1 MQTKYNIGDILLD
14 TTIYVHYLVQD
25 IKKPSKINNALY
37 TLLVL
42 ETGKVVSYNLS
53 TLENWQTMVK
63 LA

>member
-25 IKKPSKINNALY
+25 IQKPSKTNNALY
-37 TLLVL
+37 TLIVL
-42 ETGKVVSYNLS
+42 ETGNTLSYNLQ
-53 TLENWQTMVK
+53 TFENWQMVK